1 MNEDD
6 FYLSVLIGIVSG
18 LIVLFGSFIAEGIQ
32 TKWLKFSVIIVSVFV
47 LYMIF
52 VKILQKRISKKRKW
66 HTILLNLDFKEKQNM
81 KWREWFMILIE
92 NST

>member
-52 VKILQKRISKKRKW
+52 VKILQKRISKKRK
-66 HTILLNLDFKEKQNM
+66 
-81 KWREWFMILIE
+81 
-92 NST
+92 